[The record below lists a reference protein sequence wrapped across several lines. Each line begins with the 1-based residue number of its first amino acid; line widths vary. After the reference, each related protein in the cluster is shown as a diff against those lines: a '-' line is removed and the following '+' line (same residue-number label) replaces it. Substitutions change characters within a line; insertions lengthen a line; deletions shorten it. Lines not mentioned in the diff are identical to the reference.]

1 MAPFCGRGREKN
13 RPILRAIEELCGLS
27 LEERAAGWRVALVA
41 QVGTVPEDEQ
51 LQLPAPLWRKIGAN
65 LLALRSERIQPGVNA
80 EEKAPAPYQQRQDM
94 DVPDE
99 LTVQAG
105 RAAYNAFAH
114 WTGLDREEAK
124 DLLLAERVDVL
135 TEGGKE
141 RLREIRDEQ
150 NAITDKVVQ
159 RMPAW
164 ADLPTGR
171 LFSRNAE
178 RGRKAFGLAGQRIYI
193 VGVSRREMLA
203 RGLCWLHAVRA
214 TGAACARGALYAEL
228 MGVTGMPDDCDLL
241 AGICLMAGP
250 VNQNDIGK
258 QFYGVPDLLA
268 KQYPER
274 DPTSLLVWTLKAKT
288 VADPIGNEE
297 QLLNARRKGALVD
310 LRPGPH
316 EVAQIATRR
325 GLQPMRKQAG
335 RVNGERAFA
344 DVDNFVRDPEGRGIP
359 GNRGEPWP
367 EAWAQADVW
376 PASAGQG
383 GSR

>member
-1 MAPFCGRGREKN
+1 
-13 RPILRAIEELCGLS
+13 
-27 LEERAAGWRVALVA
+27 
-41 QVGTVPEDEQ
+41 
-51 LQLPAPLWRKIGAN
+51 
-65 LLALRSERIQPGVNA
+65 
-80 EEKAPAPYQQRQDM
+80 M

-135 TEGGKE
+135 TAGGKE
-141 RLREIRDEQ
+141 RLRAIRDEQ

-214 TGAACARGALYAEL
+214 PRAPRARGAHTAEL

-241 AGICLMAGP
+241 AGI
-250 VNQNDIGK
+250 
-258 QFYGVPDLLA
+258 
-268 KQYPER
+268 
-274 DPTSLLVWTLKAKT
+274 
-288 VADPIGNEE
+288 
-297 QLLNARRKGALVD
+297 
-310 LRPGPH
+310 
-316 EVAQIATRR
+316 
-325 GLQPMRKQAG
+325 
-335 RVNGERAFA
+335 
-344 DVDNFVRDPEGRGIP
+344 
-359 GNRGEPWP
+359 
-367 EAWAQADVW
+367 
-376 PASAGQG
+376 
-383 GSR
+383 